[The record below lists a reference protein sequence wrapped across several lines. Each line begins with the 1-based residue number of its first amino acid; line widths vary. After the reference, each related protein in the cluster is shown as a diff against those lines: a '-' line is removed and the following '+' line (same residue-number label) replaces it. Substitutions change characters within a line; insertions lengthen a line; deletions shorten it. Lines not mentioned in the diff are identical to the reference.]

1 MKTNKNS
8 FEHSVGMFLMCIYVI
23 TSFVA
28 VNGLLNESYNTLALY
43 AFLGVGFV
51 IVGLNIK
58 KVRFTTYTIW
68 NILFLAVSIITMGY
82 GPEFKIMSG
91 QFYLMIVSFFL
102 TFFFQLFIRNGEDFK
117 KMCWFYTF
125 SSLFLMLLLHSK
137 GMLVGTSD
145 ERLGQDT
152 FGNANIFAA
161 LMMIAVLYELWL
173 LIYGTKKPL
182 LKIFVI
188 FVILYNM
195 YGLSLSAGRK
205 YVLIPFIYLY
215 LLLIYKTNKNGRKHI
230 VLYTL
235 LMALLIGSA
244 YTAIMRIP
252 VLYESLGIRMEA
264 MLDKTSEAAEDD
276 GSSRN
281 REIMRKDAFSQ
292 WQKKPLS
299 GYGFDSYKYRA
310 KEVVRHFYYSHCNYV
325 EMLYN
330 GGILYFLLYY
340 WIYYKIFIEA
350 FRRKNV
356 PQEYRAFAIAT
367 SISLFIYDYGAIS
380 YTAAINHIMFALALK
395 LIYSYSN
402 STASN
407 INGEISNIE
416 KV

>member
-1 MKTNKNS
+1 
-8 FEHSVGMFLMCIYVI
+8 MFLMCIYVI

-28 VNGLLNESYNTLALY
+28 VNGLLNESFNTLSLY
-43 AFLGVGFV
+43 AFLGIGFI

-58 KVRFTTYTIW
+58 KLTLSTYTIW
-68 NILFLAVSIITMGY
+68 NLIFMAVSVITMGY

-125 SSLFLMLLLHSK
+125 ASLFLMLLLHSK
-137 GMLVGTSD
+137 GMLVGTAD

-152 FGNANIFAA
+152 FGNANKFAA

-173 LIYGTKKPL
+173 LIYGTTKPL
-182 LKIFVI
+182 HKTFVAL
-188 FVILYNM
+188 VIIYNM

-230 VLYTL
+230 VFYTL
-235 LMALLIGSA
+235 LMSLLVGGA
-244 YTAIMRIP
+244 YTAIMRVP
-252 VLYESLGIRMEA
+252 VLYESIGIRMEA
-264 MLDKTSEAAEDD
+264 MLDKTSEVAEDD
-276 GSSRN
+276 GSSRT
-281 REIMRKDAFSQ
+281 REIMRKDAIQQ
-292 WQKKPLS
+292 WQKRPLT

-310 KEVVRHFYYSHCNYV
+310 KQTVRKFFYSHCNYT
-325 EMLYN
+325 ELLYN

-340 WIYYKIFIEA
+340 WIYYKVFIEA
-350 FRRKNV
+350 FRRKNI

-367 SISLFIYDYGAIS
+367 AISLFIYDYGAIS
-380 YTAAINHIMFALALK
+380 YTAAINHIMFAISLK
-395 LIYSYSN
+395 MIYTHDNSN
-402 STASN
+402 SQ
-407 INGEISNIE
+407 I
-416 KV
+416 K